1 MGHGKLKKFSE
12 NATFRCLL
20 QPASEEVLDRAGDES
35 RNSLVL
41 RDHPVKG
48 QRLLLKRDSRQS

>member
-35 RNSLVL
+35 RNSLAL
-41 RDHPVKG
+41 KDHPVRPYFFNESSG
-48 QRLLLKRDSRQS
+48 AFI

>member
-35 RNSLVL
+35 RN
-41 RDHPVKG
+41 
-48 QRLLLKRDSRQS
+48 